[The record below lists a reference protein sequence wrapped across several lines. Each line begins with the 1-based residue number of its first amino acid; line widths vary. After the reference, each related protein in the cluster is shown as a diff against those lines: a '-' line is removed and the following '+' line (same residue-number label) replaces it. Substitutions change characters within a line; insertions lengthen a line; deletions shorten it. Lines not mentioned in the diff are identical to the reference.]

1 MNVGEVAALAGVT
14 VRTLHHYDRIG
25 LLSPSGRT
33 AAGYRQYAPADLDR
47 LHQVLLYRELGFPLE
62 EVATLLDDPSA
73 DPGAHLRRQHRLL
86 RDRLERTS
94 AMVAAV
100 EKEMEARAMGIS
112 LTPEERFEVFG
123 EHDPAQYERR
133 GRRSAGARPTPTRS
147 RSGGRRPT
155 RKDDWVRIKA
165 EGADLE
171 ARFAA
176 ALQDGVPADSEPAM
190 DLAEEHR
197 QLDHPALLRLP
208 ARDARRPRP
217 DVRRGRAVHGALR
230 GDRARPG
237 AVREHR
243 RPGQRRPPGLTAVLR
258 SARTLGTWPPER
270 GPAQTRMSSSPCS
283 MPSQPSSASRQRS
296 QAAAISSSS
305 AGVASP

>member
-73 DPGAHLRRQHRLL
+73 DPEAHLRRQHRLL

-100 EKEMEARAMGIS
+100 EKEMEARSMGIS

-123 EHDPAQYERR
+123 EHDPAQYDAEVRGALGRDGRLRAVQAADGGVHEGRLGADQGGGGAIERR
-133 GRRSAGARPTPTRS
+133 FAEALRS
-147 RSGGRRPT
+147 
-155 RKDDWVRIKA
+155 
-165 EGADLE
+165 
-171 ARFAA
+171 
-176 ALQDGVPADSEPAM
+176 GVPADSPEAM
-190 DLAEEHR
+190 DIAEEHR
-197 QLDHPALLRLP
+197 QQISRNFYDCPPQMHAGL
-208 ARDARRPRP
+208 
-217 DVRRGRAVHGALR
+217 GRMYVEDERFTAHYEEIA
-230 GDRARPG
+230 
-237 AVREHR
+237 
-243 RPGQRRPPGLTAVLR
+243 PGLAQYVSTAVQANA
-258 SARTLGTWPPER
+258 ARQG
-270 GPAQTRMSSSPCS
+270 
-283 MPSQPSSASRQRS
+283 
-296 QAAAISSSS
+296 
-305 AGVASP
+305 